1 MGRVL
6 SLCGGDMVEF
16 GERFGYI
23 LRHGDIDETVIVVPV
38 YCETEVAC
46 TSPINSEGIFF
57 TECIEEVI
65 GV

>member
-1 MGRVL
+1 MGRVR
-6 SLCGGDMVEF
+6 SLCSGDMVEF